1 MLKKT
6 GKYLTII
13 NLFILL
19 LIVVSVNLQGGC
31 NIKKSMAT
39 PSPAYSPTQSVVTE
53 NPYSVADSSWP
64 VFSHDSGHTGF
75 TNNLGP
81 SKGNLKWIFKTDGP
95 VYSSP
100 VTGVD
105 GVVYTGS
112 DDCNFYAINSDGSLK
127 WKFKTGGK
135 IRSSAAV
142 TRKGTIYFTSF
153 DGFFYALNSDGTE
166 AWKFKTGEKQIT
178 ATSSVSINNEGFIYF
193 TVYGKKS
200 GNLYSLSPDGKE
212 IWRIKIKDKEASI
225 VTGKNRTV
233 YLSDYGI
240 SAINPDGTVK
250 YHTGKNATSKP
261 SLREGDVIYIA
272 EASDEKHEFMA
283 ISEKNKKWSVALKA
297 MMTAS
302 ASISGEGSIFITCYD
317 GKIYSLDSI
326 GNINWSQQTS
336 DIIRTSPA
344 IDGEGNV
351 YTGSYDGKFYAFT
364 RTGEILWTLQTGDAI
379 ESSPAI
385 GDKEDLYF
393 SSLDGCVYAVHS
405 GDKQVA
411 ATPVPS
417 ETVPP
422 VTGNLYCQNGGR
434 NWKSSFNGPSVP
446 SLKWT
451 QRLEDVPVTSPLITD
466 DGNIYVGTGERDEPS
481 KIYSLDGN
489 GNIRWIFDG
498 IGNTRASHTVADSS
512 GSIYFTTW
520 NQKIISLG
528 PDGKL
533 KWSFTCGDSF
543 KYPPAIGKN
552 GLVYACCG
560 NELYCLNGKGVLQWQ
575 VQFDDLVCSKPLVS
589 SDGYIYQPTGDG
601 YLVRIKEKIKK
612 KISISGNIISASMDG
627 YGNICLVSREGVYL
641 YKPDGKKMK
650 LYGTGDGENIQFEP
664 VFLSGGDITVITGNI
679 RKNLWKLLCL
689 GESLKWEFQLKK
701 PACPHITDRYDN
713 IYIASEDGSITLLS
727 PGGSKIQEFKSRGNI
742 FNSPGI
748 SSDGNVFLVY
758 SVIDRKTGK
767 SMESGMEK
775 ITPSGLLEE
784 FYSFSGSSSYPA
796 ITGNVYLVSSDKL
809 LALTSKGK
817 IKWSLPITSSV
828 TNNPVTDRDENI
840 FIGCE
845 DGQIVAINR
854 NGVYSWSF
862 KTGGTVHSSPL
873 VDENYIY
880 FGSDDGYL
888 YCINLKGKKEWNF
901 YTGAPVKSSPA
912 MKDDV
917 IYITSDN
924 GSFYALS
931 KKGKL
936 KWTSDI
942 NSATTP
948 CISSKGIFLI
958 NKEGHLISIKEGK
971 IVWNYNFRGV
981 YSPGFDRDTVYA
993 VSNEGILYAIKSDG
1007 TLKWTF
1013 KASGAIKTPP
1023 LVDRS
1028 GTVYFSTDKGLVYAI
1043 NSHGIKKWS
1052 FKLKYGR
1059 ATSLNISSEKF
1070 LYIVSDAGYIYVFG
1084 E

>member
-1 MLKKT
+1 MSFINTL
-6 GKYLTII
+6 LFLII
-13 NLFILL
+13 IA
-19 LIVVSVNLQGGC
+19 VSVVFQESC
-31 NIKKSMAT
+31 NIKKNMAT
-39 PSPAYSPTQSVVTE
+39 PTPAYSPTQSVVSE
-53 NPYSVADSSWP
+53 NIYSSAESSWP
-64 VFSHDSGHTGF
+64 LFSHDSACTGF

-81 SKGNLKWIFKTDGP
+81 SKENLKWIFKTGGP

-100 VTGVD
+100 VIDTD
-105 GVVYTGS
+105 GVIYIGS
-112 DDCNFYAINSDGSLK
+112 DDCNFYAINRDGSLK

-135 IRSSAAV
+135 IRSSAAI
-142 TRKGTIYFTSF
+142 TRKGIIYFTSF

-178 ATSSVSINNEGFIYF
+178 ATSSVSINSEGIIYF

-200 GNLYSLSPDGKE
+200 GNLYSLSPEGKE
-212 IWRIKIKDKEASI
+212 IWRIKTEDKEASV
-225 VTGKNRTV
+225 VTGKNGTV
-233 YLSDYGI
+233 YLSDCGI

-261 SLREGDVIYIA
+261 SLREDDVVYIA
-272 EASDEKHEFMA
+272 ESSDEKYEFMA
-283 ISEKNKKWSVALKA
+283 ISEKNKKWSISLPA
-297 MMTAS
+297 MMSAS

-326 GNINWSQQTS
+326 GNINWSHRTS
-336 DIIRTSPA
+336 DIIRSSPA

-364 RTGEILWTLQTGDAI
+364 RTGELLWTLQTGDAI

-393 SSLDGCVYAVHS
+393 SSLDGYVYAVHS
-405 GDKQVA
+405 GDRQVA
-411 ATPVPS
+411 VTPVPS
-417 ETVPP
+417 ETVSP
-422 VTGNLYCQNGGR
+422 VTGNLYCQNSER

-498 IGNTRASHTVADSS
+498 IGNTRASCTVADPS

-528 PDGKL
+528 SDGKL
-533 KWSFTCGDSF
+533 KWSFNCGDSF
-543 KYPPAIGKN
+543 KYPPSIGKN
-552 GLVYACCG
+552 GLIYGCCG
-560 NELYCLNGKGVLQWQ
+560 NELYCLNSKGMLQWQ
-575 VQFDDLVCSKPLVS
+575 VQFDDLVCSKPLVG
-589 SDGYIYQPTGDG
+589 SDGYIYQPAGDG
-601 YLVRIKEKIKK
+601 YLFKIRGKIKK
-612 KISISGNIISASMDG
+612 KISISDNIISASMDR

-641 YKPDGKKMK
+641 YKPDGKKKK
-650 LYGTGDGENIQFEP
+650 LYGTAAGENIQFEP
-664 VFLSGGDITVITGNI
+664 VFLSDGNITVIAGNI
-679 RKNLWKLLCL
+679 RTNTWKLLCL
-689 GESLKWEFQLKK
+689 GDNLKWEFQMKK
-701 PACPHITDRYDN
+701 PACAHVRDGYDN
-713 IYIASEDGSITLLS
+713 IYIASEDGSVTVLS
-727 PGGSKIQEFKSRGNI
+727 PAGNKIEEFKSRGSI

-748 SSDGNVFLVY
+748 SSDGNIFLVY

-767 SMESGMEK
+767 SVESGMEK

-784 FYSFSGSSSYPA
+784 FYSFSGSSSYPS
-796 ITGNVYLVSSDKL
+796 ITGNVYLVSSNKL
-809 LALTSKGK
+809 FSLTSKGK
-817 IKWSLPITSSV
+817 IKWSLPITSYV

-840 FIGCE
+840 FLGCE
-845 DGQIVAINR
+845 DGQIVAINK

-862 KTGGTVHSSPL
+862 KTGGTVHCSPL
-873 VDENYIY
+873 VEGNYIY

-888 YCINLKGKKEWNF
+888 YCLDLKGKKEWSF
-901 YTGAPVKSSPA
+901 YTGAPVKSSPSI
-912 MKDDV
+912 KNSL

-924 GSFYALS
+924 GYLYVLN
-931 KKGKL
+931 KKGNL
-936 KWTSDI
+936 KWKLNV
-942 NSATTP
+942 NSSSTP

-971 IVWNYNFRGV
+971 ILWNYNFRGI

-1007 TLKWTF
+1007 TLKWNF
-1013 KASGAIKTPP
+1013 KASGTIKTPP
-1023 LVDRS
+1023 LVDLS
-1028 GTVYFSTDKGLVYAI
+1028 GTVYFSTDKGLVYGI
-1043 NSHGIKKWS
+1043 NGHGLKKWS
-1052 FKLKYGR
+1052 LKLKYGR
-1059 ATSLNISSEKF
+1059 AVSLNISSEKF